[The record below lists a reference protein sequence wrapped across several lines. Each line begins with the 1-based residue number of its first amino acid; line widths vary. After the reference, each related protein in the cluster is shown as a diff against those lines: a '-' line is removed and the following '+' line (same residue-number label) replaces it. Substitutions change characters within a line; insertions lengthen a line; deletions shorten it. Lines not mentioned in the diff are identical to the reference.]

1 MALATMLQLGSV
13 RSWEVPCILSMLD
26 TPLGCCNT
34 VGCPNGQNGRPKA
47 KLLKCKRH
55 SQSRPG
61 IFGLEVLD
69 ASTNEAARPRRIPL
83 RLSSR
88 PNAKRAFVFQE
99 RSVSSAADRQAEA
112 KAGEVQ
118 ATQLQQAGSRFG
130 FALDV

>member
-1 MALATMLQLGSV
+1 MALSTMLQLGSV

-61 IFGLEVLD
+61 TSGLEVLD

-83 RLSSR
+83 RLSSC
-88 PNAKRAFVFQE
+88 PHAFQE
-99 RSVSSAADRQAEA
+99 RNVSSAADRQAEA

-130 FALDV
+130 FPLDV

>member
-13 RSWEVPCILSMLD
+13 RSWEVPCILSIQD
-26 TPLGCCNT
+26 TPLG
-34 VGCPNGQNGRPKA
+34 PNGQNGRPKA

-88 PNAKRAFVFQE
+88 PNAKRALVFQE

-112 KAGEVQ
+112 NTGEVQ